1 MLSDTLHTLLLTS
14 RKGCYV
20 FTPDKT
26 DSVSKRPWKR
36 RKTELAKAPTNQNS
50 GPPFAPLLKGL
61 EKIESIQTRFE
72 IFEGAWRQK
81 ETLLKVRRSS

>member
-1 MLSDTLHTLLLTS
+1 MLSDTLHILLLTS

-20 FTPDKT
+20 FTPDET

-36 RKTELAKAPTNQNS
+36 RKTEPAKALADQNS

-61 EKIESIQTRFE
+61 EKTKSMQTRSE
-72 IFEGAWRQK
+72 IFEDAWRQK
-81 ETLLKVRRSS
+81 ETLLKVRR